1 MEVGKLDFNIE
12 YQENFSRGKL
22 LLRTFF
28 GVIYIAIPHLFL
40 LIFISFAISVVSPL
54 AALAI
59 LFTGKH
65 PQGLFNFSLGYWRW
79 QARLAANLTNLTDT
93 HPKIGLAADSESVKF
108 QVDYPESFNRVS
120 VIFRSILGPIVV
132 GIPQGIVLSI
142 RTVWSGILQS
152 LAFWI
157 VLFTGRYPEGWHSFA
172 VGTLRWQFRIAAWY
186 AFLIT
191 DRLPPFNG
199 RHED

>member
-1 MEVGKLDFNIE
+1 MDAGKLDFNIE

-28 GVIYIAIPHLFL
+28 GAIYIAIPHLFL
-40 LIFISFAISVVSPL
+40 LVFISLAISVVSPL

-65 PQGLFNFSLGYWRW
+65 PRGLFNFSLGYWGW

-93 HPKIGLAADSESVKF
+93 HPKIGLAAESESVKF
-108 QVDYPESFNRVS
+108 QVGFPESFSRVS

-132 GIPQGIVLSI
+132 GIPQGIVLSL
-142 RTVWSGILQS
+142 RTVWSGVLQS

-157 VLFTGRYPEGWHSFA
+157 VLFTGKYPEGWHSFA

-199 RHED
+199 RNED